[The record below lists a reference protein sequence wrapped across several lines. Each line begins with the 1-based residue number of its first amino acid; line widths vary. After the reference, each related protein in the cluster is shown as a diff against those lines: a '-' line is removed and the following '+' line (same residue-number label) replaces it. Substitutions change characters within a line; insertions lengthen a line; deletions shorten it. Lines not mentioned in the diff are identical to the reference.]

1 MGGMDRALFDKTRR
15 EVQDELKALGETVVI
30 PDPEDGEY
38 LSTFMAIQR
47 KHPRLAARLI
57 EAEQADPADLLPPPS
72 TRAPRPTW
80 RHRVNH
86 ITERLWMRRGLDGK
100 LIWDRNRVLRSGLLT
115 AGVIA
120 GGVLVYSVAVPKP
133 KPVTASTAPATSTA
147 PANASTGTD
156 TSGAF
161 PNSAP
166 DPNQAADPATQAK
179 IDTLETEQATG
190 AVTPETTPSD
200 GTPRPVT
207 ASSTSGATPPPP
219 AVFRQVDV
227 PTAAASVSPPAST
240 PAPVPDTAPT
250 PVAASTAPF
259 GGQDTP
265 PPVQPFTL
273 ADDGAPEPSPAPT
286 RPTPLKTVSAPEYTP
301 PTSDTLFGG
310 DSAPAQVIPSPATPP
325 PATVAATPTPAPAP
339 APAPQPEAA
348 PPPVPGQAL
357 MYQKPAEAKTTEQA
371 PRSALLY
378 QASAKES
385 GAGADS
391 VGTTSRSALVYQASA
406 QGSGTTAGGALTF
419 QQGGEGQAGV
429 TTASARGGA
438 IMYQRS
444 AASPDAAGAPATATG
459 PAEFGTTAAA
469 PQVDP
474 DAPKFSP
481 TSQIPAK
488 TLTAIRTAA
497 GVAVP
502 LVVVSNDGNWIGTA
516 TYNAALGRVDM
527 TFNSFV
533 HMKSGKTFPVQALGY
548 QAVGGNLTQGVAA
561 SVHPI
566 APTLGLDLA
575 RAGLN
580 SLNVYTQAL
589 ANAGTTTTNGSVTTI
604 TRQAPAF
611 VQVLRGELG
620 KLAQLPEDNQT
631 ISVVADVPT
640 NTDVIVLFGV
650 GSSAGNP

>member
-1 MGGMDRALFDKTRR
+1 MEGMDRALFDKTRR

-57 EAEQADPADLLPPPS
+57 EAEQADPADLLPPPP

-120 GGVLVYSVAVPKP
+120 GGVLVYSVAAPKP
-133 KPVTASTAPATSTA
+133 KTGTASTAPATSTA
-147 PANASTGTD
+147 SATASSAGTGTD

-161 PNSAP
+161 PDGAP

-190 AVTPETTPSD
+190 AVTPEQAPSD
-200 GTPRPVT
+200 GTPSPVT

-219 AVFRQVDV
+219 AVFREVDV
-227 PTAAASVSPPAST
+227 PTATASVSPPA
-240 PAPVPDTAPT
+240 PAPASVPDTAPA
-250 PVAASTAPF
+250 PVAASTVPF

-273 ADDGAPEPSPAPT
+273 ADNGAPEPSPAPT

-310 DSAPAQVIPSPATPP
+310 DSAPAQVIPAPATPP
-325 PATVAATPTPAPAP
+325 PATVAVTPTP

-348 PPPVPGQAL
+348 LPPAPGQAL

-371 PRSALLY
+371 PRSALVY
-378 QASAKES
+378 QASAKEG

-391 VGTTSRSALVYQASA
+391 AGTTRSALVYQASA
-406 QGSGTTAGGALTF
+406 QGSGTTAGSALTF

-429 TTASARGGA
+429 TPASARGSA

-444 AASPDAAGAPATATG
+444 AAPSSAADAPATATG
-459 PAEFGTTAAA
+459 SAEFGTTAAA

-502 LVVVSNDGNWIGTA
+502 LVVVSQDGNWIGTA

-527 TFNSFV
+527 TFGSFV
-533 HMKSGKTFPVQALGY
+533 HMKSGKTYPVQALGY
-548 QAVGGNLTQGVAA
+548 QAVGSNLTQGVAA

-575 RAGLN
+575 RAGLS

-640 NTDVIVLFGV
+640 NTDVIILFGV
-650 GSSAGNP
+650 GASAETR

>member
-1 MGGMDRALFDKTRR
+1 MDRALFDKTRR

-57 EAEQADPADLLPPPS
+57 EAEQADPADLLPPPP

-133 KPVTASTAPATSTA
+133 KTVTASTAPATSTG
-147 PANASTGTD
+147 PATASSTD

-161 PNSAP
+161 PKGAP

-190 AVTPETTPSD
+190 AVTPEQTPSD
-200 GTPRPVT
+200 TAPSPVT
-207 ASSTSGATPPPP
+207 ASNTSGATPPPP
-219 AVFRQVDV
+219 AVFREVDV

-240 PAPVPDTAPT
+240 PAPVPDTAPA
-250 PVAASTAPF
+250 PVAASTVPF
-259 GGQDTP
+259 GGQDTS

-273 ADDGAPEPSPAPT
+273 ADNGAPEPSPAPT

-310 DSAPAQVIPSPATPP
+310 DSAPAQVIASPATPP

-339 APAPQPEAA
+339 QPEVA
-348 PPPVPGQAL
+348 PPPAPGQAL
-357 MYQKPAEAKTTEQA
+357 MYQKPAEAKTTEQV
-371 PRSALLY
+371 PRSALVY

-391 VGTTSRSALVYQASA
+391 TVTTTRSALVYQASA
-406 QGSGTTAGGALTF
+406 QASDTTAGSALSF
-419 QQGGEGQAGV
+419 QQGSEGQAGV
-429 TTASARGGA
+429 TAASARGGA

-444 AASPDAAGAPATATG
+444 AASPGAAGAPGAATG
-459 PAEFGTTAAA
+459 PTEFGTTAAA

-502 LVVVSNDGNWIGTA
+502 LVVVSQDGNWIGTA

-533 HMKSGKTFPVQALGY
+533 HMKSGKTYPVQALGY

-589 ANAGTTTTNGSVTTI
+589 QGAGTTTTNGSVTTI

-640 NTDVIVLFGV
+640 NTDVIILFGV
-650 GSSAGNP
+650 GASEANR